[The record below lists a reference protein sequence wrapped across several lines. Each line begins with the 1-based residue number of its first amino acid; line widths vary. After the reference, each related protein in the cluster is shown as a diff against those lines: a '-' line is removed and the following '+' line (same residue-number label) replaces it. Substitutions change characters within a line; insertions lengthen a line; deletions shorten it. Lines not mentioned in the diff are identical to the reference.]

1 MDLLGAG
8 SLNRWPTP
16 NGVVVYNSNRE
27 EAWAMKRII
36 ELALVAL
43 VMSACG
49 YDPPESSN
57 YQGSTNAPMT
67 EEEQARQPSVN
78 Q

>member
-1 MDLLGAG
+1 
-8 SLNRWPTP
+8 
-16 NGVVVYNSNRE
+16 
-27 EAWAMKRII
+27 MKRII

>member
-1 MDLLGAG
+1 
-8 SLNRWPTP
+8 
-16 NGVVVYNSNRE
+16 
-27 EAWAMKRII
+27 MKRII

-49 YDPPESSN
+49 YDPPSSSN
-57 YQGSTNAPMT
+57 YQGSTNAAQT
-67 EEEQARQPSVN
+67 EEEQAKQPSVN

>member
-1 MDLLGAG
+1 
-8 SLNRWPTP
+8 
-16 NGVVVYNSNRE
+16 
-27 EAWAMKRII
+27 MKRII

-49 YDPPESSN
+49 YDPPAASN

-67 EEEQARQPSVN
+67 EEEKARQPSVN

>member
-1 MDLLGAG
+1 
-8 SLNRWPTP
+8 
-16 NGVVVYNSNRE
+16 
-27 EAWAMKRII
+27 MKRII

-49 YDPPESSN
+49 YDPPASSN
-57 YQGSTNAPMT
+57 YQGSTNAPMS
-67 EEEQARQPSVN
+67 EEEQAKQPSVN